1 MLAVRSVQDVI
12 VDSVT
17 VKLPAGFVGKR
28 VEVIVLPL
36 PLEDNEQEPGRLES
50 LLLEAPTLSEADLQA
65 FEQVRDWMNQW
76 TVNEF

>member
-1 MLAVRSVQDVI
+1 MLAVRSVHDVI
-12 VDSVT
+12 ADSVT
-17 VKLPAGFVGKR
+17 VKLPADFAGKR

-36 PLEDNEQEPGRLES
+36 PLEDNGQEPGRLES
-50 LLLEAPTLSEADLQA
+50 LLLKAPTLSEADLQA